1 MITNKTQSDA
11 EIKRRKL
18 NHTIEGVFVKG
29 QKAELESFLNQNSY
43 PFYNIRDKSQSRG
56 KFRYKLTKDE
66 VIARS
71 VEYDRFSVY
80 ESLWEAD
87 ERLVIQGDIFINNS
101 FELIASLDSRKN
113 IPLRSATNNPMYML
127 SIDLKE
133 RREPSIPGLTEAIDF
148 IVKHELFNIYVEI
161 SVFEIPVGIK
171 RENIIIWE
179 LRNY

>member
-1 MITNKTQSDA
+1 
-11 EIKRRKL
+11 
-18 NHTIEGVFVKG
+18 
-29 QKAELESFLNQNSY
+29 
-43 PFYNIRDKSQSRG
+43 
-56 KFRYKLTKDE
+56 
-66 VIARS
+66 
-71 VEYDRFSVY
+71 
-80 ESLWEAD
+80 
-87 ERLVIQGDIFINNS
+87 
-101 FELIASLDSRKN
+101 
-113 IPLRSATNNPMYML
+113 ML

>member
-1 MITNKTQSDA
+1 MIANKTQSDI
-11 EIKRRKL
+11 EIKKRGL
-18 NHTIEGVFVKG
+18 NRMVEGVFVKG
-29 QKAELESFLNQNSY
+29 QKHELESFLNQNQY

-56 KFRYKLTKDE
+56 KFVYKITREE
-66 VIARS
+66 VIQLS
-71 VEYDRFSVY
+71 HEYERFSVY

-87 ERLVIQGDIFINNS
+87 EKLIIQGDIFINND

-113 IPLRSATNNPMYML
+113 IPLRIATNNPMYML
-127 SIDLKE
+127 SLDLKE

-148 IVKHELFNIYVEI
+148 IVEHELFNMYVEI
-161 SVFEIPVGIK
+161 SVFGIPVGVN